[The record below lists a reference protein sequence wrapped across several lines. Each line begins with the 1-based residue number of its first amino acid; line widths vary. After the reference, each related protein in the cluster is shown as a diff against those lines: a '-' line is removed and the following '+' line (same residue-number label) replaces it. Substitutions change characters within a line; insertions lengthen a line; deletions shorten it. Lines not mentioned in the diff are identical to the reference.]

1 VKVELI
7 CLAIILWLLL
17 SLVTSCQN
25 RSKPFQ
31 DSMKRWREH
40 REQKRQ
46 VIDER
51 DHQGDV
57 PDDHHERR
65 RHERRRLF
73 PRGPECEA

>member
-1 VKVELI
+1 VKFEMV

-31 DSMKRWREH
+31 DSMKRWREQ

-46 VIDER
+46 VIDDE
-51 DHQGDV
+51 HHGDV
-57 PDDHHERR
+57 PDDQHQQRRRERR
-65 RHERRRLF
+65 RIL
-73 PRGPECEA
+73 PRENEQCEV